1 VFYQSCKL
9 LLETTFRK
17 SKYGCDSL
25 GMFGTAKAFN
35 LRPHGELRLLY
46 EKSFDIIKKRLT
58 QNKIN
63 ESNQSTLV

>member
-1 VFYQSCKL
+1 
-9 LLETTFRK
+9 
-17 SKYGCDSL
+17 
-25 GMFGTAKAFN
+25 MFGTAKAFN

-63 ESNQSTLV
+63 ESNQSTLVWQSWFCCLYMIH